1 MKLVQVCVVY
11 VLLTTCI
18 CGTLSDEDPEQIQ
31 EDKDVLV
38 LTESNFKQAL
48 KQHTQLLVHFYASL
62 SGESLG
68 SILEFG
74 KAANELKEAESEVKL
89 GGVDVTKQKELSK
102 ALNVTAVPSL
112 RLYLS
117 GDKYNPVYCPVLKS
131 STSILTWLKRRKGPS
146 ADLITDLNQLE
157 TFIAQDD
164 LVVLGLFKDVEEG
177 VVSVFYEVAADVA
190 DLPFGVTQ
198 NKQLFSK
205 YNTNEDSVLL
215 LRKSKT
221 AERFEMTSTTAKED
235 VIHFIRIHEMPL
247 VTEYNGKT
255 SSKILNS
262 VVQNHLVLF
271 IDKAE
276 KGFRLIARA
285 FKSTAKEFR
294 GKVLFV
300 LIDTGEPRNGRIME
314 YFRVRKEDAPL
325 VRMVNLTDNVQY
337 QLPSDVLDIQAFTE
351 FCESYFQGKAKPKL
365 QSEPIPDGWDQQP
378 VKELV
383 GMNFERVAFN
393 PNKNVLILFY
403 APWSPESRQ
412 LFPLWEQLAE
422 HFSDFEDVVVARIDV
437 TANDVNIRMVD
448 RYPAI
453 KLCPAV
459 YAERV
464 VSYSGERKLEP
475 IAEFVDA
482 ERERAKVDKAE
493 EEIERKK
500 YLEAQKAAAKE
511 EL

>member
-1 MKLVQVCVVY
+1 MKPVQVYLVY
-11 VLLTTCI
+11 VLLSACVFR
-18 CGTLSDEDPEQIQ
+18 TLSAKDAEPIQ

-38 LTESNFKQAL
+38 LTESNFDRAL
-48 KQHTQLLVHFYASL
+48 KQHSQLLVHFYAPL
-62 SGESLG
+62 SGDSLG
-68 SILEFG
+68 SILEFA
-74 KAANELKEAESEVKL
+74 KAASELKEAESDVKL
-89 GGVDVTKQKELSK
+89 GGVDVTKQKELAK
-102 ALNVTAVPSL
+102 TLNVTAAPSL

-117 GDKYNPVYCPVLKS
+117 GDQYNPVYCPVLKS
-131 STSILTWLKRRKGPS
+131 SASIITWLKRRTGPR
-146 ADLITDLNQLE
+146 ADLISDLDQLE
-157 TFIAQDD
+157 TFIAEDD

-177 VVSVFYEVAADVA
+177 VVTVFYDVAAHVA

-198 NKQLFSK
+198 RKEIFNK
-205 YNTNEDSVLL
+205 YDITDDSVLL

-221 AERFEMTSTTAKED
+221 AEKFEMTSTTVKED

-255 SSKILNS
+255 SSMILNS

-276 KGFRLIARA
+276 KGFRQTQRA

-314 YFRVRKEDAPL
+314 YFHVRKEDAPL
-325 VRMVNLTDNVQY
+325 VRMVNLTNNFQY
-337 QLPSDVLDIQAFTE
+337 QLPSDLLDAQTFTD
-351 FCESYFQGKAKPKL
+351 FCESYLQGNAKLKL
-365 QSEPIPDGWDQQP
+365 QSEPVPDGWDKQP

-383 GMNFERVAFN
+383 GINFERVSFN
-393 PNKNVLILFY
+393 HNKNVLILFY
-403 APWSPESRQ
+403 APWSPECRA
-412 LFPLWEQLAE
+412 LFPLLEQLAE
-422 HFSDFEDVVVARIDV
+422 HFSENEDVVVARIDI
-437 TANDVNIRMVD
+437 TANDVNLRMAD
-448 RYPAI
+448 RYPTI
-453 KLCPAV
+453 KMFPAV

-475 IAEFVDA
+475 IVEFVNA
-482 ERERAKVDKAE
+482 ERERAKLDKAE

-500 YLEAQKAAAKE
+500 YLDAQKAAAKE